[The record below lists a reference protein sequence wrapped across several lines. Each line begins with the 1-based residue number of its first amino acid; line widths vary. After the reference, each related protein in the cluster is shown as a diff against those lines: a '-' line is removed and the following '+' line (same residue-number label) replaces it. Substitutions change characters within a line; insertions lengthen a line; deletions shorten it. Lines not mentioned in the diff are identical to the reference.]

1 MVNEP
6 KRLCYVL
13 PEYSSQAGSHLYHI
27 WELIADIAQKMKVYL
42 YIERAEEPP
51 RLPSAERIYVQ
62 KFTSFPLRLLER
74 FFQFLLIRRRGY
86 RDFYVHVSHFS
97 SIIAAVVARLSGGR
111 VYYWNCGLRTVS
123 SQQQQT
129 FLHRIRQRLLN
140 EFAFRLNLK
149 MINYLVTGTP
159 LMAKYYSQNF
169 GIDMKKIKIL
179 PNSINLK
186 RFHRPDGEP
195 EAKLMKELSI
205 SGSDKVVLFV
215 HWLSERKGVHYLPEI
230 IKEVAAKNPGVVF
243 VIVGDGPYREK
254 LTLGI
259 EEAGVEEYARVIG
272 SVPNAKIPQY
282 YAMADL
288 FIMPS
293 TDEGFP
299 RVLLEA
305 MAMGVPFVAND
316 VGGVRDILTRRQL
329 EFITPVGDVAAF
341 SQRIISLLGDDR
353 LRDELKA
360 EGLLKVKEFEK
371 QIVANLFADI
381 IAHG

>member
-1 MVNEP
+1 
-6 KRLCYVL
+6 
-13 PEYSSQAGSHLYHI
+13 
-27 WELIADIAQKMKVYL
+27 
-42 YIERAEEPP
+42 
-51 RLPSAERIYVQ
+51 
-62 KFTSFPLRLLER
+62 
-74 FFQFLLIRRRGY
+74 
-86 RDFYVHVSHFS
+86 
-97 SIIAAVVARLSGGR
+97 
-111 VYYWNCGLRTVS
+111 
-123 SQQQQT
+123 
-129 FLHRIRQRLLN
+129 
-140 EFAFRLNLK
+140 
-149 MINYLVTGTP
+149 
-159 LMAKYYSQNF
+159 
-169 GIDMKKIKIL
+169 
-179 PNSINLK
+179 
-186 RFHRPDGEP
+186 
-195 EAKLMKELSI
+195 MKELSI

-215 HWLSERKGVHYLPEI
+215 HWLSERKGAHYLPEI
-230 IKEVAAKNPGVVF
+230 IKEVTAKNPGVVF

-272 SVPNAKIPQY
+272 SVPNARIPQY

-329 EFITPVGDVAAF
+329 EFITPVGDVVAF

-360 EGLLKVKEFEK
+360 EGLLKVREFEK